1 MYNDP
6 NCKPWTSRTWAPPV
20 GYSSRLDFMLQK
32 KTTFDSGSGSF
43 ENAKS
48 IKDSENERVGVR
60 ISVTG
65 IGNEVTNGME
75 IIGAAGGDIYVN

>member
-1 MYNDP
+1 
-6 NCKPWTSRTWAPPV
+6 
-20 GYSSRLDFMLQK
+20 MLQK

-43 ENAKS
+43 ENVKS

-65 IGNEVTNGME
+65 INTSSSSILGNEVTNGME